1 MGCIYPVSK
10 TFHKEKRV
18 EDPPAPEAAA
28 SEVTRGRGL
37 EEA

>member
-1 MGCIYPVSK
+1 MYLPCVKDIFTKKSELK
-10 TFHKEKRV
+10 IR
-18 EDPPAPEAAA
+18 PEAAA